1 VPVARDRLVATP
13 EAFVYV
19 LRCADGSLYCG
30 WSTDV
35 ARRFAHHQAGRAARY
50 TRTRRPLELV
60 SWWPAA
66 DRADALRQEAAFKA
80 LTRTRKLALIAG
92 DGPPVRPS

>member
-1 VPVARDRLVATP
+1 VTVAPDRQVAP
-13 EAFVYV
+13 PAAFVYV
-19 LRCADGSLYCG
+19 LRCADGSFYCG

-50 TRTRRPLELV
+50 TRTRRPLALLC
-60 SWWPAA
+60 WWPAA

-80 LTRTRKLALIAG
+80 LTRPRKLAFIAG
-92 DGPPVRPS
+92 GGSVAQS